1 MAYYRLCLFD
11 DRRQIRMVDH
21 LNAPDDR
28 SALEMASAMKRPIRF
43 EVWAI
48 DRFVG
53 HTAGLEMAGQ

>member
-11 DRRQIRMVDH
+11 DDRRVRMVDH

-28 SALEMASAMKRPIRF
+28 SALEMASAMKRPVKF

-53 HTAGLEMAGQ
+53 ETAGQEA